1 MATYGVERRDGVVVD
16 VFLDLL
22 VGDLR
27 RRARKGA
34 CQRRSSRRTEAGQPG
49 RREWSAVLAD
59 TYTIGI
65 RVTHVEKVVRVR
77 RVRLGFK
84 SILDRVC
91 AADTHRKSHS
101 ANQDVHVVFRREET
115 VAVRVSRRDTRA
127 RYRLLWIDDGLIV
140 HARRLDGDSP
150 NAFRLQN

>member
-1 MATYGVERRDGVVVD
+1 MEWLWMYSLISSSVIYDGAQGRGHVSVD
-16 VFLDLL
+16 HRGEQRPASQ
-22 VGDLR
+22 VG
-27 RRARKGA
+27 G
-34 CQRRSSRRTEAGQPG
+34 SG
-49 RREWSAVLAD
+49 RAVLAD

-84 SILDRVC
+84 SIPDRVC

-115 VAVRVSRRDTRA
+115 VAVRVSIRDTRA